1 MEAAVIDLMMNGGA
15 NVAFAGFLLYQF
27 YHQQK
32 KLDERDNKFVERED
46 SLRAR
51 YDAVVQLY
59 IDKEDKMRESVVTEL
74 QGIDLQLNNLDSKL
88 DTVRTKVQLLT
99 ETVQELKM
107 REIARQQLNKPIAP
121 NGH

>member
-1 MEAAVIDLMMNGGA
+1 MMEAAVIDLMMNGGA

-59 IDKEDKMRESVVTEL
+59 IDKEDKMRESIVTEI
-74 QGIDLQLNNLDSKL
+74 QGIDNQLNNLEGKVDDIK
-88 DTVRTKVQLLT
+88 TKVQLLQ

-107 REIARQQLNKPIAP
+107 REIARSQIAP
-121 NGH
+121 NGGA

>member
-1 MEAAVIDLMMNGGA
+1 MMETAVIDLMMNGGA

-32 KLDERDNKFVERED
+32 KLDERDHKFVERED

-59 IDKEDKMRESVVTEL
+59 IDKEDKMRESVVAEI
-74 QGIDLQLNNLDSKL
+74 QGIDNQLNNLVSSVDDIK
-88 DTVRTKVQLLT
+88 TKVQLLS
-99 ETVQELKM
+99 EQVNELKM
-107 REIARQQLNKPIAP
+107 REIARQQIAP
-121 NGH
+121 NGSS

>member
-59 IDKEDKMRESVVTEL
+59 IDKEDKMRESVVAEL

-88 DTVRTKVQLLT
+88 DEVRTKVQLLT
-99 ETVQELKM
+99 ESVQELKM

>member
-1 MEAAVIDLMMNGGA
+1 MMEAQVIELLANGGA

-32 KLDERDNKFVERED
+32 KLDERDGKFVERED

-51 YDAVVQLY
+51 YDSVIQLY
-59 IDKEDKMRESVVTEL
+59 IEKEDKMRESVVQEI
-74 QGIDLQLNNLDSKL
+74 QGIDLQLNNLVSRVDE
-88 DTVRTKVQLLT
+88 VRTKVVILT

-107 REIARQQLNKPIAP
+107 REIARSQIAP
-121 NGH
+121 NGHP

>member
-59 IDKEDKMRESVVTEL
+59 IDKEDKMRESVVAEL

-88 DTVRTKVQLLT
+88 DEVRTKVQLLT